1 MVQSFGVSIFL
12 HLIVSCQKK
21 EYGCTRTLSFQILEA
36 CSCCA
41 VVVVLCVL
49 ALFFVF
55 PCNKFDGEL
64 YWLMSNIHL
73 FACAGEE
80 TLPKDV
86 SCPLNC
92 WKLLVQCIMIREFRS
107 GRQEKKAWFCCGGL
121 SVSGKHYTAKELGR
135 VPPIIL
141 NTMRYKRY

>member
-86 SCPLNC
+86 SRLLNC
-92 WKLLVQCIMIREFRS
+92 LKLLVQCIHDPGIQKRET
-107 GRQEKKAWFCCGGL
+107 GEKSLILLWWTV
-121 SVSGKHYTAKELGR
+121 SVR
-135 VPPIIL
+135 
-141 NTMRYKRY
+141 